1 MLRPDGRGQDLLLLR
16 QLHGLQVPRPDP
28 EVLYYEIHKFRII
41 NQIFADIQT
50 LYDQQVVVR
59 VSYMEIYNEYM
70 YDLLSPSIVT
80 GDPANLAIQEDER
93 GNVFVKGLI

>member
-1 MLRPDGRGQDLLLLR
+1 M
-16 QLHGLQVPRPDP
+16 
-28 EVLYYEIHKFRII
+28 
-41 NQIFADIQT
+41 
-50 LYDQQVVVR
+50 R

-93 GNVFVKGLI
+93 GNVFVKGLIQKVRL